1 MALEKNGIVK
11 FGLGIQARNGGKGSG
26 VSSSSWERKGSSQ
39 GSSHSLAPST
49 PGRSQPRSVAR
60 GNESPDHSA
69 AIPKFGE
76 WDESNPVSAVGY
88 TEIFNIMQ
96 QEKQV
101 EAGKVPVVA
110 SENSHS
116 NGYKQPDNKNSKSRC
131 CFPWA
136 SK

>member
-1 MALEKNGIVK
+1 MALGHSP
-11 FGLGIQARNGGKGSG
+11 LDHHYQAKNGGKGSG
-26 VSSSSWERKGSSQ
+26 VSSSSWERKASSQ
-39 GSSHSLAPST
+39 GSSHSLAPLT

-69 AIPKFGE
+69 AVPKFGE
-76 WDESNPVSAVGY
+76 WDDSNPVPTVGY
-88 TEIFNIMQ
+88 TAIFDMMQ

-101 EAGKVPVVA
+101 EAGKVPVGA